1 MEKKEGIRRLRMQ
14 QKFEKDEIENSME
27 NQMENKEELSG
38 GNKIVSIIKECI
50 LYGLIIIFCIY
61 VMPQHVIQRTIIT
74 GSSMENTLQDQ
85 DNVLVEKF
93 FFGLSDPKRFD
104 IVVFYPYGEEEED
117 YYVKR
122 VIALPGETI
131 QIIGEDIYINGE
143 HLEENFGKQA
153 ITYQGIAEEP
163 LTLGNDEYFLMGD
176 NREVSFDS
184 RYEEIGAVHRD
195 SIDGKALIR
204 IWPFSEFGKI
214 D

>member
-1 MEKKEGIRRLRMQ
+1 MQ
-14 QKFEKDEIENSME
+14 QEFEKDEIENSMKNE
-27 NQMENKEELSG
+27 TENKEELSS
-38 GNKIVSIIKECI
+38 GNKIVSILKECI
-50 LYGLIIIFCIY
+50 LYGLIIVFCIY

-74 GSSMENTLQDQ
+74 GSSMESTLQDQ

-143 HLEENFGKQA
+143 KLEENFGKQA
-153 ITYQGIAEEP
+153 IAYQGIAEEP

-195 SIDGKALIR
+195 FIEGKALIR

>member
-1 MEKKEGIRRLRMQ
+1 MQ
-14 QKFEKDEIENSME
+14 QEFETNESEME
-27 NQMENKEELSG
+27 EKEELSIG
-38 GNKIVSIIKECI
+38 TKLTSILKEVI
-50 LYGLIIIFCIY
+50 LYGLIIAFCVY
-61 VMPQHVIQRTIIT
+61 VIPQHIIQRTIIT

-93 FFGLSDPKRFD
+93 FFGLSNPKRFD

-143 HLEENFGKQA
+143 RLEENFGKQE

-195 SIDGKALIR
+195 LIEGKAWIR